1 MFVKDYPEKD
11 RFLNLFD
18 SLFICVYYFALEND
32 SFSVEDYIKSKGS
45 LFALNQE
52 NNLLTSEFYEV
63 AGWVG
68 SLWDIKK
75 ISVIS
80 E

>member
-32 SFSVEDYIKSKGS
+32 SFSVKD
-45 LFALNQE
+45 
-52 NNLLTSEFYEV
+52 
-63 AGWVG
+63 
-68 SLWDIKK
+68 
-75 ISVIS
+75 
-80 E
+80 